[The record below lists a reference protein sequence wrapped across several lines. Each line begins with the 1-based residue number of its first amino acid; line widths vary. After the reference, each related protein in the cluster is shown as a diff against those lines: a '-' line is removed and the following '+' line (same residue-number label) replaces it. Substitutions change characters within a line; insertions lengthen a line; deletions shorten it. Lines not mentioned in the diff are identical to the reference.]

1 MIECRLS
8 NSLDSARG
16 LVGVGRFERPTP
28 CAQGSLAASMGS
40 IVFRLFLIFTTVR
53 GICFRSK
60 SNSGGFNR
68 SSSNTVLAQMKSRGS
83 TEAPVVYQSNQVP
96 N

>member
-1 MIECRLS
+1 MVG
-8 NSLDSARG
+8 AR
-16 LVGVGRFERPTP
+16 RFELLTP

-40 IVFRLFLIFTTVR
+40 IVFRLFLIFTTIR

-68 SSSNTVLAQMKSRGS
+68 SSSDTVLAQMKSRGA
-83 TEAPVVYQSNQVP
+83 TEAPIVHQSNQLL